1 MCLKLNLQQLS
12 QERAFLGFVV
22 NKATGHMTLW
32 NENYAILTVI
42 IFYRYFINNGDCTEN
57 RIKTDSIIF
66 RHTFLMGFEPISLL

>member
-1 MCLKLNLQQLS
+1 
-12 QERAFLGFVV
+12 
-22 NKATGHMTLW
+22 MTLW